1 MTDYK
6 DKTDSKLSLSAKIR
20 EAEKMIKDGIPIEV
34 ICRVLKIPPD
44 QLRYLRQQG
53 DADFK

>member
-1 MTDYK
+1 MTEKK
-6 DKTDSKLSLSAKIR
+6 DKPVSELSRSEKIR
-20 EAEKMIKDGIPIEV
+20 EAEKMAADDVPMEV
-34 ICRVLKIPPD
+34 ICRVLKISPD